1 MSNTF
6 HSVCMHAQFKTYAGV
21 YFNSWCCY
29 RSFTLCVFAL
39 CCYAFSLLSQGG
51 KMFASLPHQ
60 RYNKF
65 LRYNQLFLFSELDS
79 ASVYNMGNWQCRL
92 RTEYRHV
99 AMKLNVLASVIC
111 QRNHVILAACRHLSL
126 SLISN
131 DSEKKDKFW
140 YMLLWYVMFNVY
152 VAYIQSRSQHRFLLL
167 FVIMIINFKWLAFM
181 WTVDSQSLK
190 LSR

>member
-1 MSNTF
+1 MLVFILIADAATILLLF
-6 HSVCMHAQFKTYAGV
+6 LFLLFVVMHFLYCHK
-21 YFNSWCCY
+21 
-29 RSFTLCVFAL
+29 
-39 CCYAFSLLSQGG
+39 GG
-51 KMFASLPHQ
+51 KLFASLPHQ

-65 LRYNQLFLFSELDS
+65 VRYNQLFLFSELDS
-79 ASVYNMGNWQCRL
+79 AFVYNMWNWQCRL

-99 AMKLNVLASVIC
+99 TNFAMKLNVLASVIC
-111 QRNHVILAACRHLSL
+111 QKNHVISAACRHLSL

-131 DSEKKDKFW
+131 DSGKKRQVC

-152 VAYIQSRSQHRFLLL
+152 VAYIQSRSQHPLVVL
-167 FVIMIINFKWLAFM
+167 FVIMIIHFKWLAVR

>member
-1 MSNTF
+1 MLLPF
-6 HSVCMHAQFKTYAGV
+6 FY
-21 YFNSWCCY
+21 
-29 RSFTLCVFAL
+29 SFCF
-39 CCYAFSLLSQGG
+39 CSLLLCIFFIVTRGEL
-51 KMFASLPHQ
+51 FASLPHQ

-65 LRYNQLFLFSELDS
+65 VRYNQLFLFSELDS
-79 ASVYNMGNWQCRL
+79 AFVYNMWNWQCRL

-99 AMKLNVLASVIC
+99 TNFAMKLNVLASVIC
-111 QRNHVILAACRHLSL
+111 QKNHVILAACRHLSL

-131 DSEKKDKFW
+131 DSGKKRQVW

-152 VAYIQSRSQHRFLLL
+152 VAYIQSRSQHPLVVL
-167 FVIMIINFKWLAFM
+167 FVIMIIHFKWLAVR